1 MRPEQVAWT
10 VSNWNAYVEA
20 GMTREE
26 RARRLAEV
34 PANLRTEVEAH
45 VRCAFA
51 IRGAVHVAG
60 RQRAQ
65 RAALG
70 DGAPREGEG

>member
-1 MRPEQVAWT
+1 MTTERIHWT
-10 VSNWNAYVEA
+10 VANWNVYVEA
-20 GMTREE
+20 GRTREE

-51 IRGAVHVAG
+51 IRGAVHAAG

-65 RAALG
+65 RAAPG
-70 DGAPREGEG
+70 DAVSGEGEG